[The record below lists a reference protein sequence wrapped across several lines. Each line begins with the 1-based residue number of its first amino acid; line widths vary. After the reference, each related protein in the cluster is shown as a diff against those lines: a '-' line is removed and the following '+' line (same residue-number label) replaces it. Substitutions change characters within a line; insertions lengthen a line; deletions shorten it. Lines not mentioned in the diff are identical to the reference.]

1 MGGAACAWH
10 LHLSSFLRRLHGP
23 HFWRQH
29 VRRNV
34 GALACFQIFRLVHVR
49 RAMSCP
55 YSRTNHDGVGS
66 CCGAVVAAAF
76 WGLAGVVP
84 CAPSSFD
91 QLAFLV
97 TTWAPGPHRCAQH
110 SSTHSILHICWCA
123 VGLWRLARRR
133 LMLNLQLSPSGSS
146 ALGLASSNSPASSW
160 SRGGCPQGR
169 ADALGGSSTYP
180 MTVVGRA
187 LVPVPRHPVVFPH
200 SPSAFHRCSASAA
213 GLQGQGV
220 RKSPATAI
228 AIERPH
234 ASANGQRLPRP
245 RQRLVQQA
253 WRDAP
258 PFAGVGWSLMSAS
271 QRMCL
276 TS

>member
-1 MGGAACAWH
+1 MAPIFGVSMYDVMLGPSPASR
-10 LHLSSFLRRLHGP
+10 SSG
-23 HFWRQH
+23 WYM
-29 VRRNV
+29 
-34 GALACFQIFRLVHVR
+34 C
-49 RAMSCP
+49 
-55 YSRTNHDGVGS
+55 
-66 CCGAVVAAAF
+66 
-76 WGLAGVVP
+76 VVP
-84 CAPSSFD
+84 CRAPTVVQTITGWAPVVGLWWPQRFGGWLGLSHAPRPAFD
-91 QLAFLV
+91 QLAFLL

-146 ALGLASSNSPASSW
+146 ARGLASSISPASSW
-160 SRGGCPQGR
+160 SRRGCPQGR

-187 LVPVPRHPVVFPH
+187 LVPVPRHPVVCPH

-213 GLQGQGV
+213 GPQAQGL